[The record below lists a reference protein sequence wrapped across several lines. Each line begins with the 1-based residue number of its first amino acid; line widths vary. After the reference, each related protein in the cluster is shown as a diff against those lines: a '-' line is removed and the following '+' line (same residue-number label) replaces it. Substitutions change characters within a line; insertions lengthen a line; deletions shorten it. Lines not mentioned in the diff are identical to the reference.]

1 MIALP
6 AGTKY
11 EAEGSEQPLGSL
23 FEQSSLIFLDSV
35 VIGLMDAFNIN
46 EEAMQD
52 NHANLE

>member
-1 MIALP
+1 MITLP
-6 AGTKY
+6 AGTKH

-23 FEQSSLIFLDSV
+23 FEQSSYLLDSV

>member
-1 MIALP
+1 MKQKALR
-6 AGTKY
+6 
-11 EAEGSEQPLGSL
+11 PLGSL

>member
-6 AGTKY
+6 AGTKH

-35 VIGLMDAFNIN
+35 VIGLMDALIL
-46 EEAMQD
+46 MKKQCKTIM
-52 NHANLE
+52 LI